1 VGSISKVWETL
12 SLLLKVYWLVL
23 HSNLEDSFTMSCS
36 NASSSDGL
44 IVVPREA
51 DVLCGRGR
59 AIRDHPGNQRFILLI
74 QNKKN
79 SYSTAVKGWKL
90 EIVKSVV
97 QAIRDHNGRF
107 LQRQGASWVD
117 TGDDKAMI
125 KTSQAFRDL
134 RGEEATITMTTTT
147 TTTTTTTVND
157 GNPQCGLLTDKK
169 KCKPRLGFLVNRW
182 KAKQKRLEEA
192 TAEESS
198 SSSEEEEE
206 NTGSKDSGSDEESSV
221 SSSTSSSSS
230 DDAGDVSETETEDSF
245 PTYRGSK

>member
-1 VGSISKVWETL
+1 
-12 SLLLKVYWLVL
+12 
-23 HSNLEDSFTMSCS
+23 M
-36 NASSSDGL
+36 SSSNTSSNGGL
-44 IVVPREA
+44 ILEPREA

-79 SYSTAVKGWKL
+79 SYSTAIKGWKL

-97 QAIRDHNGRF
+97 QAIRDHDGRF
-107 LQRQGASWVD
+107 LQRQGDSWVD

-134 RGEEATITMTTTT
+134 RGEEATMTMTTTT
-147 TTTTTTTVND
+147 TTTTKVD
-157 GNPQCGLLTDKK
+157 DDNPQCGLLTDKK
-169 KCKPRLGFLVNRW
+169 KSKPRLGFLVNRW

-198 SSSEEEEE
+198 SSSEEEE
-206 NTGSKDSGSDEESSV
+206 NTGSKDSGSEEESSV
-221 SSSTSSSSS
+221 SSSSSSS

-245 PTYRGSK
+245 PTYRGTK